1 MTLVERHK
9 EIYKVLDIMN
19 NPGIHGMKI
28 KASSPEEM
36 EKMNQ
41 KFGDAYG
48 KFLVVFG
55 IWAFIA
61 FIFGIG
67 Y

>member
-1 MTLVERHK
+1 
-9 EIYKVLDIMN
+9 
-19 NPGIHGMKI
+19 
-28 KASSPEEM
+28 
-36 EKMNQ
+36 MNQ

-48 KFLVVFG
+48 KFLIVFG

-61 FIFGIG
+61 FIFKIG

>member
-1 MTLVERHK
+1 
-9 EIYKVLDIMN
+9 
-19 NPGIHGMKI
+19 
-28 KASSPEEM
+28 
-36 EKMNQ
+36 MNQ
-41 KFGDAYG
+41 KFGDVYG

-61 FIFGIG
+61 FIFKIG